1 MPLPRPLPRKTKSS
15 KSPGGALTLPGALA
29 ALPAPLATRE
39 KILFAAVT
47 VLNEEGFTALT
58 QQRVCECAAIRQSH
72 LTYYFPTRNDLL
84 REAAAYG
91 CEAMLGAITQGIDA
105 GLVTLTNMREKLSAD
120 ITDRRWAR
128 LINALIAASDED
140 VRIKP
145 WLAAFDAKARER
157 LLADFRRLRLDA
169 TEGDVELLY
178 ATFMGAIQQD
188 LGESTD
194 ASLGR
199 AQRVIGLALDRL
211 LAGPRIPLPGRKRT
225 VPAVQIEQSAQ
236 KAGIAARRK
245 VLGRRGQ

>member
-1 MPLPRPLPRKTKSS
+1 MPLPRKTKNTKPQSS
-15 KSPGGALTLPGALA
+15 ALTLPGALA
-29 ALPAPLATRE
+29 ALPTPLTTRE

-47 VLNEEGFTALT
+47 VLNEEGFAALT

-105 GLVTLTNMREKLSAD
+105 GLVTLTNMREKLNAD

-140 VRIKP
+140 ARIKP

-157 LLADFRRLRLDA
+157 LLADFRRLGLDV

-194 ASLGR
+194 ASLER

-211 LAGPRIPLPGRKRT
+211 LAGPRISLPVPKRA
-225 VPAVQIEQSAQ
+225 VRRVQIGQSGN
-236 KAGIAARRK
+236 KVGIAARQK
-245 VLGRRGQ
+245 VPVPRGQ